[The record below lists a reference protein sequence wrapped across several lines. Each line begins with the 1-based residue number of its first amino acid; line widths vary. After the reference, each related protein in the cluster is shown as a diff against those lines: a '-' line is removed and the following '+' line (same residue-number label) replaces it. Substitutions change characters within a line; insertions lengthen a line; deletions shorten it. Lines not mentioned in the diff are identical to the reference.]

1 MISFDPNILLSYY
14 QARAGVPTQA
24 GASGSGLSPAKKY
37 APTAPWSSG
46 GGAPDPTQAVRSALL
61 GRRFIDESA
70 AKLDLNGASSDYRK
84 MFALYNG
91 LSTLMGVTERMN
103 AKNLTS
109 IDEAKIRSTFAKGM
123 TEIAKYVDDLK
134 LETIRLTRGE
144 AMSRARM
151 DSGVPRNKTEYITAP
166 LVSGSSSSVVPAF
179 EGDVKFDIS
188 LKRINDTLNVS
199 IDLSQMDPATP
210 RTMGNVLGFINQKLA
225 DAGAVTRF
233 ASHRIPGAERTT
245 TVNGRVVKLTPE
257 PDKWA
262 LKVKTDTAEKLTFSA
277 PATAGAIYMAQT
289 VGNPDPDGKPSTDDA
304 KLTNQFLKFQTDTAA
319 VPSPLQTSGE
329 ANFVDGR
336 AFAKDLDPN
345 VIAVRATQV
354 GPDGAVYMLADIGDK
369 VNGQAIKG
377 DQDVALLKYDSAGN
391 LLYSRNLGASEK
403 ASGLALAVS
412 ADGKVA
418 VAGSVTG
425 AMNGTTDGVFNSG
438 ETGAFAD
445 LSDSFVTLFDADGQE
460 VWTQRRGARQED
472 EASQVSFGADGA
484 VYVAGR
490 ARSSITGETGLGRWD
505 SYVQGF
511 KADAAGKVQHLFTQ
525 AVGGGGDDRAGGLVV
540 DGNSLVVAGVEDGR
554 AVLRRFDL
562 QASGAPTLVATRDLG
577 EIQGDI
583 KGLVL
588 DGGQLVLAGTTRN
601 AALSAGTVT
610 QAHAGGSDAF
620 VARLSADLVAGAG
633 DRLAYYGGTGDE
645 KVTGLAAKDG
655 QIWLSGQ
662 AGADLP
668 GQPKV
673 GTKDGFLA
681 RIDVDTGAAVWSR
694 RFTGKEGHTAPGPIA
709 IDTAGSSVLD
719 RIGLPK
725 GELDLTDSPRITAV
739 TAARAGDTFYVRA
752 DGGRPQAVTL
762 DEKDTLDT
770 LATKLRRALAF
781 RAKVEI
787 VTSEGVRRLQIK
799 PLHDRSLI
807 EILPGKGSDN
817 ALEVLGLAEGVVRN
831 TKVVD
836 GKTVPADGKAPLY
849 GLGLPSDL
857 NLDDEQQVRHAMAEI
872 SAAMGI
878 IRTAYKD
885 LVAKASPRSAPSTVN
900 PTGHVPAY
908 LQSQIANYQSAL
920 DRLTGGG

>member
-1 MISFDPNILLSYY
+1 MISFDASILMNYY
-14 QARAGVPTQA
+14 QSRLGVTGQG
-24 GASGSGLSPAKKY
+24 GASELLPRKKY
-37 APTAPWSSG
+37 APTAPWSPG
-46 GGAPDPTQAVRSALL
+46 GGAPDPAQSVRNALL

-70 AKLDLNGASSDYRK
+70 AKLDLNGASGDYRR

-91 LSTLMGVTERMN
+91 LSTLMGVAERMN
-103 AKNLTS
+103 AKGLTS
-109 IDEAKIRSTFAKGM
+109 VDQSKIRATFAKGM
-123 TEIAKYVDDLK
+123 AEIANYVDDLK
-134 LETIRLTRGE
+134 LDNIRLTRGE
-144 AMSRARM
+144 AMTRARM
-151 DSGVPRNKTEYITAP
+151 ETGVRRDKTEYITAP
-166 LVSGSSSSVVPAF
+166 LVSGSSSAEVPAF
-179 EGDVKFDIS
+179 QGDVKFDIT

-199 IDLSQMDPATP
+199 IDLSEMGSTP
-210 RTMGNVLGFINQKLA
+210 RTMGNVVGFINQKLA

-257 PDKWA
+257 PDRWA
-262 LKVKTDTAEKLTFSA
+262 LKVKTDIAEKLTFSA
-277 PATAGAIYMAQT
+277 PATAGAVYMAQT

-304 KLTNQFLKFQTDTAA
+304 KLTNQLLKFQTDNTS
-319 VPSPLQTSGE
+319 VPAPLQTSGE

-345 VIAVRATQV
+345 IIAVRATQV
-354 GPDGAVYMLADIGDK
+354 GPDGAVYMLADVEDK
-369 VNGQAIKG
+369 VAGQEIKG
-377 DQDVALLKYDSAGN
+377 TQDVALLKYDSAGN
-391 LLYSRNLGASEK
+391 LLYTRTLGASDK

-425 AMNGTTDGVFNSG
+425 AMNGATNGVFNSG

-445 LSDSFVTLFDADGQE
+445 QSDSFVTLFDADGQE
-460 VWTQRRGARQED
+460 VWTQRRGARQAD

-490 ARSSITGETGLGRWD
+490 SRSSITGSIGLGGWD

-511 KADAAGKVQHLFTQ
+511 KADATGKVQHLFTQ
-525 AVGGGGDDRAGGLVV
+525 AVGSSGDDRAGGLVV
-540 DGNSLVVAGVEDGR
+540 DGNSLVVAGIENGR

-562 QASGAPTLVATRDLG
+562 QAGGAPTLVATRDLG
-577 EIQGDI
+577 EIQGEI

-601 AALSAGTVT
+601 AALAAGTIT

-620 VARLSADLVAGAG
+620 VARLSADLSPAAG

-645 KVTGLAAKDG
+645 KLTGLAAKDG

-668 GQPKV
+668 EQPKV

-681 RIDVDTGAAVWSR
+681 RIDVDAGAVLWSR
-694 RFTGKEGHTAPGPIA
+694 RFTGREGHTAPGPIA
-709 IDTAGSSVLD
+709 IDTAGASVLD

-725 GELDLTDSPRITAV
+725 GMLDLSDSPRVTAV
-739 TAARAGDTFYVRA
+739 SAARAGDTFYVRA

-762 DEKDTLDT
+762 DEKDTLET
-770 LATKLRRALAF
+770 LATKIRRALAF

-831 TKVVD
+831 TKVVG

-849 GLGLPSDL
+849 GLGLPADL
-857 NLDDEQQVRHAMAEI
+857 NLNDIHQVRHAMAEI
-872 SAAMGI
+872 SSAMSV

-885 LVAKASPRSAPSTVN
+885 LVAAASPKAPPSAVN

-920 DRLTGGG
+920 ARLTGGG

>member
-1 MISFDPNILLSYY
+1 MISFDPSILMNYY
-14 QARAGVPTQA
+14 QSRLGVTGQG
-24 GASGSGLSPAKKY
+24 GASELLPRKKY
-37 APTAPWSSG
+37 APTAPWSPG
-46 GGAPDPTQAVRSALL
+46 GGAPDPAQSVRNALL
-61 GRRFIDESA
+61 GRRFIDEGA
-70 AKLDLNGASSDYRK
+70 AKLDLAGASADYRR

-91 LSTLMGVTERMN
+91 LSTLMGVAERMN
-103 AKNLTS
+103 AKGLTS
-109 IDEAKIRSTFAKGM
+109 VDQAKIRSTFTKGM
-123 TEIAKYVDDLK
+123 AEIANYVDDLK
-134 LETIRLTRGE
+134 LDSVRLTRGE
-144 AMSRARM
+144 AMTRARM
-151 DSGVPRNKTEYITAP
+151 ETGVPRDKTEYITAP
-166 LVSGSSSSVVPAF
+166 LVSGSSSAEVPAF
-179 EGDVKFDIS
+179 QGDVKFDIS
-188 LKRINDTLNVS
+188 LKRVNDTLNVS
-199 IDLSQMDPATP
+199 IDLSQMGSTP
-210 RTMGNVLGFINQKLA
+210 RTMGNVVGFINQKLA

-257 PDKWA
+257 PDRWA
-262 LKVKTDTAEKLTFSA
+262 LKVKTDIAEKLTFSA
-277 PATAGAIYMAQT
+277 PATAGAVYMAQT

-304 KLTNQFLKFQTDTAA
+304 KLTNQFLKFQTDVTS
-319 VPSPLQTSGE
+319 VPAPLQTSGE

-354 GPDGAVYMLADIGDK
+354 GPDGAVYMLADVENK
-369 VNGQAIKG
+369 VAGQEIKG
-377 DQDVALLKYDSAGN
+377 TQDVALLKYDSAGN
-391 LLYSRNLGASEK
+391 LLYTRTLGASDK

-425 AMNGTTDGVFNSG
+425 AMNGTTNGVFNSG

-445 LSDSFVTLFDADGQE
+445 QSDSFVTLFDADGQE
-460 VWTQRRGARQED
+460 MWTQRRGARQAD

-490 ARSSITGETGLGRWD
+490 ARSSITGSTGLGGWD
-505 SYVQGF
+505 NYIQGF
-511 KADAAGKVQHLFTQ
+511 KADATGKVQHLFTQ
-525 AVGGGGDDRAGGLVV
+525 AVGSSGDDRAGGLVV
-540 DGNSLVVAGVEDGR
+540 DGDSLVVAGVENGR

-562 QASGAPTLVATRDLG
+562 QATGAPTLVATRDLG
-577 EIQGDI
+577 EMQGEI

-601 AALSAGTVT
+601 AALSAGTIT

-620 VARLSADLVAGAG
+620 VARLSANLTPAAS

-645 KVTGLAAKDG
+645 KLTGLAAKDG

-668 GQPKV
+668 DQPKV

-681 RIDVDTGAAVWSR
+681 RIDVDTGDAVWSR
-694 RFTGKEGHTAPGPIA
+694 RFTGREGHTAPGPIA
-709 IDTAGSSVLD
+709 IDTTGASVLD

-725 GELDLTDSPRITAV
+725 GTLDLSDSPRVTAV
-739 TAARAGDTFYVRA
+739 SAARAGDTFYLRA

-762 DEKDTLDT
+762 DEKDTLET
-770 LATKLRRALAF
+770 LATKIRRALAF

-857 NLDDEQQVRHAMAEI
+857 NLDDIHQVRHALAEI
-872 SAAMGI
+872 SSAMSV

-885 LVAKASPRSAPSTVN
+885 LVALASPKPPPSTVN
-900 PTGHVPAY
+900 PAGHVPAY